1 MDTEWEG
8 CQLSILNGSFNGI
21 GKNGRTVKH
30 YLSITF
36 LQYIIVNGI
45 TFLFI
50 GHTQYLLVMK
60 RDYRGLKS
68 VSDSVLSQA
77 AE

>member
-50 GHTQYLLVMK
+50 GHT
-60 RDYRGLKS
+60 
-68 VSDSVLSQA
+68 
-77 AE
+77 